1 MPTNTPAQQIRAVY
15 DEHTITVYQA
25 YRKEI
30 ARNAV
35 KAQTFVAPFKI
46 ERMTWIKP
54 SFFWM
59 MYRCGWAEKPGQE
72 HVLAI
77 KIKQEGFDWA
87 LEHACLSHFDAAVH
101 PSYEAWQARLAS
113 SPVRV
118 QWDPER
124 DLFLN
129 KLDYRS
135 IQIGLS
141 GEAVGRYVHEWIV
154 EIQDISEDCK
164 VLHSLIREGK
174 IEEARQQ
181 IPKEMVYPKVFP
193 TVFPMQRDAVKSN
206 A

>member
-1 MPTNTPAQQIRAVY
+1 MLTSPPAHQIRAEY
-15 DEHTITVYQA
+15 DERTITVYQA

-30 ARNAV
+30 AQNAV
-35 KAQTFVAPFKI
+35 RAQTFVAPFKI

-77 KIKQEGFDWA
+77 KLRQEGFDWA
-87 LEHACLSHFDAAVH
+87 LEHACLSHFDAAFH
-101 PSYEAWQARLAS
+101 LSYEAWQAQLEQ

-141 GEAVGRYVHEWIV
+141 GEAVSRYTKEWIV
-154 EIQDISEDCK
+154 EIQDITTACK
-164 VLHSLIREGK
+164 TICMLIREGK
-174 IEEARQQ
+174 IEEAQALL
-181 IPKEMVYPKVFP
+181 PKEQVYPKVFP
-193 TVFPMQRDAVKSN
+193 GIFPKNGS
-206 A
+206 

>member
-1 MPTNTPAQQIRAVY
+1 MSTITPVRQIRAVY
-15 DEHTITVYQA
+15 DERTITVYQA

-30 ARNAV
+30 AQNAV
-35 KAQTFVAPFKI
+35 KAQTFVSPFKI
-46 ERMTWIKP
+46 DRMTWIKP

-77 KIKQEGFDWA
+77 KMTQEGFDWA
-87 LEHACLSHFDAAVH
+87 LEHACLSHFDAALH
-101 PSYEAWQARLAS
+101 ASYDAWKAQLEL

-141 GEAVGRYVHEWIV
+141 GEAVHRYVREWIV
-154 EIQDISEDCK
+154 GIEDITEECR
-164 VLHSLIREGK
+164 LIHSLIQDK
-174 IEEARQQ
+174 KPEEARQR
-181 IPKEMVYPKVFP
+181 IPKERVYPKVFER
-193 TVFPMQRDAVKSN
+193 VFAGTD
-206 A
+206 

>member
-1 MPTNTPAQQIRAVY
+1 MSTTTPAHQIRAVY
-15 DEHTITVYQA
+15 DEGTITVYQA

-35 KAQTFVAPFKI
+35 KAQKFVAPFKI

-87 LEHACLSHFDAAVH
+87 LKHACLSHFDTAFH
-101 PSYEAWQARLAS
+101 PSYEAWQAQLAQ

-141 GEAVGRYVHEWIV
+141 GEAVFRYVNEWIV
-154 EIQDISEDCK
+154 EIQDITEECK
-164 VLHSLIREGK
+164 TIYALIGERK
-174 IEEARQQ
+174 LEEAQAL
-181 IPKEMVYPKVFP
+181 IPKEQVYPKVFS
-193 TVFPMQRDAVKSN
+193 TIFPAAN
-206 A
+206 AL